1 MGIVHSRQLLGNEE
15 GRTVLRMR
23 RAGFTLIEVLI
34 AMVVMGVLIA
44 MAGPSF
50 FEFMQ
55 NSQIRAAADAMQ
67 NGLQIA
73 RGNAISRNLPVQLAV
88 GPGSGWTVSEV
99 ASGTVIQT
107 RVHEEGTPN
116 VGVNTLPAGA
126 FKVIFSPLGAV
137 ITDPAGATRMDF
149 VNPSGG
155 NCETDSPAGAM
166 RCLRIVVTGGGSIK
180 MCDPKLDPAATPPDL
195 RACP

>member
-1 MGIVHSRQLLGNEE
+1 MLSR
-15 GRTVLRMR
+15 R
-23 RAGFTLIEVLI
+23 RPAAARGFTIIEVLI
-34 AMVVMGVLIA
+34 SLVVLGVLVA

-50 FEFMQ
+50 FGFMQ
-55 NSQIRAAADAMQ
+55 NSQIRAAANAMQ
-67 NGLQIA
+67 NGLQVARANAIA
-73 RGNAISRNLPVQLAV
+73 RNLQVQLAV

-99 ASGTVIQT
+99 TSGSVIQT

-126 FKVIFSPLGAV
+126 FKVTFTPLGAV
-137 ITDPAGATRMDF
+137 TVDPSGVTRMDF

-155 NCETDSPAGAM
+155 GCETDSPAGNM

-180 MCDPKLDPAATPPDL
+180 MCDPKLDPAATPPDP